1 MRKKQSVIWRGV
13 TEGSWWKVKRS
24 RGVRVPCSAAWRA
37 RDSRR
42 GTMTSWKHRPVS
54 SVSSTCWAILWRLWH
69 ASTTSS
75 TEKTTPPTPPDQI
88 NETLI
93 QGFIG
98 NVTWTHLSGQ
108 ITRVCRTQ
116 DLQEDGRGHLDDGRS
131 RGHGG
136 QSRQTPPPHCMMG
149 RRLRSYSVVASVR
162 RLWLEGRKRFSY
174 TRETSADIKTDKN

>member
-88 NETLI
+88 NETTLI

-98 NVTWTHLSGQ
+98 NVIELISPDRLPVCAALRTSRRTGVVTWTTAGREDTAARADKHRRRTAWWEGVSEATLLSPRSAGS
-108 ITRVCRTQ
+108 
-116 DLQEDGRGHLDDGRS
+116 DWRGGNGLV
-131 RGHGG
+131 
-136 QSRQTPPPHCMMG
+136 TLVK
-149 RRLRSYSVVASVR
+149 RL
-162 RLWLEGRKRFSY
+162 L
-174 TRETSADIKTDKN
+174 T